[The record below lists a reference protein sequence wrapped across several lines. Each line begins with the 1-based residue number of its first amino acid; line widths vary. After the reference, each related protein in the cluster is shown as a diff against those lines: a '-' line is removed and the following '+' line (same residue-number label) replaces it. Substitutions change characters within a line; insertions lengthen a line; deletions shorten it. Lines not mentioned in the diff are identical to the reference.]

1 MDVSTAQTR
10 RMRGEEDHDM
20 MMMVSKPA
28 LAVPDVCRNARHV
41 ARNLKEGFEMK
52 QSECSCSGLWRY
64 YVLKNTERACKRRVD
79 SKCYVRKV
87 RVTLDV
93 EKVDVRFPSWSESK
107 IDTDEKEKKSEEN
120 EMSFWESAL
129 VDIHSHSSK

>member
-1 MDVSTAQTR
+1 M
-10 RMRGEEDHDM
+10 
-20 MMMVSKPA
+20 
-28 LAVPDVCRNARHV
+28 
-41 ARNLKEGFEMK
+41 
-52 QSECSCSGLWRY
+52 
-64 YVLKNTERACKRRVD
+64 
-79 SKCYVRKV
+79 RKV

-129 VDIHSHSSK
+129 VDIRSHSK